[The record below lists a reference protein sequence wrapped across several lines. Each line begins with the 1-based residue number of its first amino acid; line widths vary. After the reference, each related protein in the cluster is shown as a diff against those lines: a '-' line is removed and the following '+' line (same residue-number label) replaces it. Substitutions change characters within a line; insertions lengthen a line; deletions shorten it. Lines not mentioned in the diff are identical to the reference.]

1 MKNLLIL
8 LLFTPFVL
16 LSQNT
21 PKAKKAYAKAIE
33 FYQESNDKKAKE
45 LVQSAIRQDA
55 NYLPS
60 YLLLGQLEEEVGN
73 IELAID
79 NYLKGISDN
88 NPDNAWGYWKV
99 GMLYMQIPNYV
110 EAQRA
115 FNHFLSFKYQNSK
128 KIDSARKELKNCEF
142 SIDALDNPKP
152 FDFKNMGD
160 GINSEWEE
168 YLPSVSAD
176 GKLFVITRRGPH
188 QNNVVSEDFYLSEY
202 QNGKWTKAQNMG
214 ASVNTMGNE
223 GAQCLAPNGKLLFFT
238 ACDREDGLGRCDI
251 YISIKRNGQWS
262 EARNIGPTINSKY
275 WESQPTISPDGREL
289 YFVSNRPAGY
299 GDMDIWKSVLSEQG
313 TFSTPV
319 NLGSTINTPFDE
331 MSPFIH
337 TDNQTLYFASN
348 GHPGLGDFD
357 LFLSRRDYPVASW
370 QNPINLGYPINT
382 LGVENS
388 LIVASDG
395 KTAYFASDKS
405 GYGQEDIF
413 WFHLPQE
420 MQSQQV
426 AYLNTKVYDAKTK
439 TPMKSSIEIIDLA
452 TGKVMI
458 SSFTYTKTGEFF
470 TCLPANTNYAVNV
483 SKDGYLFHSEN
494 FVLNEQSALQA
505 LKLDIPLQRLNKGS
519 KIVLN
524 NIFFDTDAYTLKNES
539 EVELNTLVNFMNN
552 NASLEVEI
560 EGHTDNVG
568 AELHNLKLSENRAK
582 AVYDFL
588 VENGI
593 SANRMTFKGF
603 GASQPIAT
611 NDIDEGRAT
620 NRRTAFRVK

>member
-1 MKNLLIL
+1 MKNTLIL
-8 LLFTPFVL
+8 LLFPFVL
-16 LSQNT
+16 FSQNT
-21 PKAKKAYAKAIE
+21 TKAKKAYTKAVE
-33 FYQESNDKKAKE
+33 LFEVSNDKKAKD
-45 LVQSAIRQDA
+45 LLFSAIRHDD

-60 YLLLGQLEEEVGN
+60 YLLLGQIEEEEGN
-73 IELAID
+73 TQSAID
-79 NYLKGISDN
+79 NYLKGLSDN

-99 GMLYMQIPNYV
+99 GMLYMQMPNYV
-110 EAQRA
+110 EAKKA
-115 FNHFLSFKYQNSK
+115 FTHFLTFKYQRSK
-128 KIDSARKELKNCEF
+128 KVESAKKELKNCEF
-142 SIDALDNPKP
+142 SIDAMANPKP
-152 FDFKNMGD
+152 FDFKNMGE
-160 GINSEWEE
+160 GVNSEWEE

-176 GKLFVITRRGPH
+176 GKLFVITRRGPY
-188 QNNVVSEDFYLSEY
+188 QNGIVSEDFFQSEY
-202 QNGKWTKAQNMG
+202 KDGKWTMAQNLG
-214 ASVNTMGNE
+214 PSVNTMGNE
-223 GAQCLAPNGKLLFFT
+223 GAQCLAPNGKVLFFT
-238 ACDREDGLGRCDI
+238 ACDRDDGLGRCDI
-251 YISIKRNGQWS
+251 YISVKRNGQWS
-262 EARNIGPTINSKY
+262 EARNIGPSINSKH

-289 YFVSNRPAGY
+289 YFVSNRPGGY
-299 GDMDIWKSVLSEQG
+299 GDMDIWKSVLSEKG
-313 TFSTPV
+313 TFSKPV
-319 NLGSTINTPFDE
+319 NLGSTINTPYDE

-357 LFLSRRDYPVASW
+357 LFLSRRDYPTATW
-370 QNPINLGYPINT
+370 QSPINLGYPINT
-382 LGVENS
+382 YGVENS

-420 MQSQQV
+420 LQSQQV
-426 AYLNTKVYDAKTK
+426 AYLNTKVYDAETK
-439 TPMKSSIEIIDLA
+439 TPMKSSVEIIDLA

-470 TCLPANTNYAVNV
+470 TCLPANANYAVNV
-483 SKDGYLFHSEN
+483 YKDGYLFHSEN
-494 FVLNEQSALQA
+494 FDLDEQSALQA
-505 LKLDIPLQRLNKGS
+505 LKLEIPLQRLDKGS

-524 NIFFDTDAYTLKNES
+524 NIFFDTDAYTLKSES

-568 AELHNLKLSENRAK
+568 TESHNLKLSENRAK

-593 SANRMTFKGF
+593 DANRMTFKGF
-603 GASQPIAT
+603 GVSQPITT
-611 NDIDEGRAT
+611 NDTQEGRAT

>member
-8 LLFTPFVL
+8 LFFTPFLL

-21 PKAKKAYAKAIE
+21 PKAKKAYAKAVE
-33 FYQESNDKKAKE
+33 FYQESNDKKARE
-45 LVQSAIRQDA
+45 FVQSAIQQDA

-60 YLLLGQLEEEVGN
+60 YLLLGQLEEEGGN

-88 NPDNAWGYWKV
+88 NPNNAWGYWKV
-99 GMLYMQIPNYV
+99 GMLYMQIPNYL
-110 EAQRA
+110 EAKRA
-115 FNHFLSFKYQNSK
+115 FNHFLTFKNQKLEKIKSSK
-128 KIDSARKELKNCEF
+128 KEIKNCEF
-142 SIDALDNPKP
+142 SINAIANPKP
-152 FDFKNMGD
+152 FDFKNMGNA
-160 GINSEWEE
+160 INSEWEE
-168 YLPSVSAD
+168 YLPSISAD
-176 GKLFVITRRGPH
+176 GRLFVFTRRSPYK
-188 QNNVVSEDFYLSEY
+188 NIISEDFYESEFI
-202 QNGKWTKAQNMG
+202 NGKWTKCQNMG
-214 ASVNTMGNE
+214 SSVNTIGNE
-223 GAQCLAPNGKLLFFT
+223 GAQCLAASGNLLFFT
-238 ACDREDGLGRCDI
+238 ACDRDDGLGRCDI
-251 YISIKRNGQWS
+251 YYSIMRNGQWS
-262 EARNIGPTINSKY
+262 DARNLGPNINSKH

-289 YFVSNRPAGY
+289 YFVSNRPGGY
-299 GDMDIWKSVLSEQG
+299 GDMDIWKSVLSEKG

-319 NLGSTINTPFDE
+319 NLGSTINTPYDE

-337 TDNQTLYFASN
+337 TDNQSLYFASN

-426 AYLNTKVYDAKTK
+426 AYLNTKVYDAETK
-439 TPMKSSIEIIDLA
+439 TPMKSSVEIIDLA

-524 NIFFDTDAYTLKNES
+524 NIFFDTDAYTLKTES

-552 NASLEVEI
+552 NTSLEVEI

-568 AELHNLKLSENRAK
+568 AESHNLKLSESRAK

-611 NDIDEGRAT
+611 NDTDEGRAT

>member
-1 MKNLLIL
+1 MKNTLIL
-8 LLFTPFVL
+8 LLFPFVL
-16 LSQNT
+16 FSQNT
-21 PKAKKAYAKAIE
+21 TKAKKAYTKAVE
-33 FYQESNDKKAKE
+33 LFEVSNDKKAKD
-45 LVQSAIRQDA
+45 LLFSAIRHDD

-60 YLLLGQLEEEVGN
+60 YLLLGQIEEEEGN
-73 IELAID
+73 TQSAID
-79 NYLKGISDN
+79 NYLKGLSDN
-88 NPDNAWGYWKV
+88 NSDNAWGYWKV
-99 GMLYMQIPNYV
+99 GMLYMQMPNYV
-110 EAQRA
+110 EAKKA
-115 FNHFLSFKYQNSK
+115 FTHFLTFKYQRSK
-128 KIDSARKELKNCEF
+128 KVESAKKELKNCEF
-142 SIDALDNPKP
+142 SIDAMANPKP
-152 FDFKNMGD
+152 FDFKNMGE
-160 GINSEWEE
+160 GVNSEWEE

-176 GKLFVITRRGPH
+176 GKLFVITRRGPY
-188 QNNVVSEDFYLSEY
+188 QNGIVSEDFFQSEY
-202 QNGKWTKAQNMG
+202 KDGKWTMAQNLG
-214 ASVNTMGNE
+214 PSVNTMGNE
-223 GAQCLAPNGKLLFFT
+223 GAQCLAPNGKVLFFT
-238 ACDREDGLGRCDI
+238 ACDRDDGLGRCDI
-251 YISIKRNGQWS
+251 YISVKRNGQWS
-262 EARNIGPTINSKY
+262 EARNIGPSINSKH

-289 YFVSNRPAGY
+289 YFVSNRPGGY
-299 GDMDIWKSVLSEQG
+299 GDMDIWKSELSEKG
-313 TFSTPV
+313 TFSKPV
-319 NLGSTINTPFDE
+319 NLGSTINTPYDE

-357 LFLSRRDYPVASW
+357 LFLSRRDYPTATW
-370 QNPINLGYPINT
+370 QSPINLGYPINT
-382 LGVENS
+382 YGVENS

-420 MQSQQV
+420 LQSQQV
-426 AYLNTKVYDAKTK
+426 AYLNTKVYDAETK
-439 TPMKSSIEIIDLA
+439 TPMKSSVEIIDLA
-452 TGKVMI
+452 TGRVMI

-470 TCLPANTNYAVNV
+470 TCLPANANYAVNV

-494 FVLNEQSALQA
+494 FALDEQSALQA
-505 LKLDIPLQRLNKGS
+505 LKLEIPLQRLDKGS

-524 NIFFDTDAYTLKNES
+524 NIFFDTDAYTLKSES

-568 AELHNLKLSENRAK
+568 TESHNLKLSENRAK

-593 SANRMTFKGF
+593 DANRMTFKGF
-603 GASQPIAT
+603 GVSQPITT
-611 NDIDEGRAT
+611 NDTQEGRAT

>member
-8 LLFTPFVL
+8 LLFAPFVL

-21 PKAKKAYAKAIE
+21 SKAKKSYAKAIK

-45 LVQSAIRQDA
+45 LIQSAIQQDA
-55 NYLPS
+55 NYLPP
-60 YLLLGQLEEEVGN
+60 YLLLGQLEEESGN

-79 NYLKGISDN
+79 NYLKGISDK
-88 NPDNAWGYWKV
+88 NPENAWGFWKV
-99 GMLYMQIPNYV
+99 GMLYMQIPNYI

-115 FNHFLSFKYQNSK
+115 FKHFLSFKYQNSK
-128 KIDSARKELKNCEF
+128 KIESARKELKNCEF
-142 SIDALDNPKP
+142 SIDAIANPKP
-152 FDFKNMGD
+152 FNPKNMGD
-160 GINSEWEE
+160 GVNSEWEE
-168 YLPSVSAD
+168 YLPSISAD

-188 QNNVVSEDFYLSEY
+188 QNNVVSEDFYQSEY
-202 QNGKWTKAQNMG
+202 QNNNWTKAQNMG
-214 ASVNTMGNE
+214 ASVNTIGNE

-251 YISIKRNGQWS
+251 YFSIKRNSQWS
-262 EARNIGPTINSKY
+262 EARNLGPTINSKY

-289 YFVSNRPAGY
+289 YFVSNRPGGY

-319 NLGSTINTPFDE
+319 NLGSTINTPYDE

-337 TDNQTLYFASN
+337 TDNQNLYFASN

-357 LFLSRRDYPVASW
+357 LFLSRRDYPAAIW

-382 LGVENS
+382 SGIENS

-405 GYGQEDIF
+405 GYGKEDIF
-413 WFHLPQE
+413 WFYLPQE

-426 AYLNTKVYDAKTK
+426 AYFNTKVYDSKTK

-452 TGKVMI
+452 TGKAMI
-458 SSFTYTKTGEFF
+458 SSFTYSKTGEFF
-470 TCLPANTNYAVNV
+470 TCLPANTNYAVNI

-494 FVLNEQSALQA
+494 FILNEQSALQA
-505 LKLDIPLQRLNKGS
+505 LELDIPLQQLNKGS
-519 KIVLN
+519 MIVLN
-524 NIFFDTDAYTLKNES
+524 NIFFDTDAYTLKIES

-552 NASLEVEI
+552 NPILEVEI

-568 AELHNLKLSENRAK
+568 SESHNLKLSENRAK

-588 VENGI
+588 VKNGVD
-593 SANRMTFKGF
+593 AKRMTFKGF
-603 GASQPIAT
+603 GASQPIIK
-611 NDIDEGRAT
+611 NDTEQGRAA
-620 NRRTAFRVK
+620 NRRTAFRLR

>member
-1 MKNLLIL
+1 MKYTLIL
-8 LLFTPFVL
+8 LLFPFVL
-16 LSQNT
+16 FSQNT
-21 PKAKKAYAKAIE
+21 TKAKKAYTKAVE
-33 FYQESNDKKAKE
+33 LFEVSNDKKAKD
-45 LVQSAIRQDA
+45 LLFSAIRHDD

-60 YLLLGQLEEEVGN
+60 YLLLGQIEEEEGN
-73 IELAID
+73 TQSAID
-79 NYLKGISDN
+79 NYLKGLSDN
-88 NPDNAWGYWKV
+88 NSDNAWGYWKV
-99 GMLYMQIPNYV
+99 GMLYMQMPNYV
-110 EAQRA
+110 EAKKA
-115 FNHFLSFKYQNSK
+115 FTHFLTFKYQRSK
-128 KIDSARKELKNCEF
+128 KVESAKKELKNCEF
-142 SIDALDNPKP
+142 SIDAMANPKP
-152 FDFKNMGD
+152 FDFKNMGE
-160 GINSEWEE
+160 GVNSEWEE

-176 GKLFVITRRGPH
+176 GKLFVITRRGPY
-188 QNNVVSEDFYLSEY
+188 QNGIVSEDFFQSEY
-202 QNGKWTKAQNMG
+202 KDGKWTMAQNLG
-214 ASVNTMGNE
+214 PSVNTMGNE
-223 GAQCLAPNGKLLFFT
+223 GAQCLAPNGKVLFFT
-238 ACDREDGLGRCDI
+238 ACDRDDGLGRCDI
-251 YISIKRNGQWS
+251 YISVKRNGQWS
-262 EARNIGPTINSKY
+262 EARNIGPSINSKH

-289 YFVSNRPAGY
+289 YFVSNRPGGY
-299 GDMDIWKSVLSEQG
+299 GDMDIWKSVLSEKG
-313 TFSTPV
+313 TFSKPV
-319 NLGSTINTPFDE
+319 NLGSTINTPYDE

-357 LFLSRRDYPVASW
+357 LFLSRRDYPAATW
-370 QNPINLGYPINT
+370 QSPINLGYPINT
-382 LGVENS
+382 YGVENS

-420 MQSQQV
+420 LQSQQV
-426 AYLNTKVYDAKTK
+426 AYLNTKVYDAETK
-439 TPMKSSIEIIDLA
+439 TPMKSSVEIIDLA

-470 TCLPANTNYAVNV
+470 TCLPANANYAVNV

-494 FVLNEQSALQA
+494 FALDEQSALQA
-505 LKLDIPLQRLNKGS
+505 LKLEIPLQRLDKGS

-524 NIFFDTDAYTLKNES
+524 NIFFDTDAYTLKSES

-568 AELHNLKLSENRAK
+568 TESHNLKLSENRAK

-593 SANRMTFKGF
+593 DANRMTFKGF
-603 GASQPIAT
+603 GVSQPITT
-611 NDIDEGRAT
+611 NDTQEGRAT